1 MLLISNIIVLIILC
15 LIFTKL
21 SARMEENEIVEA
33 EFLNLIPKKMAEP
46 PWNYTGTL
54 EKGLKASLCNFI

>member
-1 MLLISNIIVLIILC
+1 MLLISNIIVLILC

-54 EKGLKASLCNFI
+54 EKGLKASLFI